1 MSRRE
6 EVYYS
11 ADQGGDGGR
20 TYSGASAPVADR
32 QTHPNRATN
41 REGATVSSV
50 SPNLLF
56 QHVVQFFSHNE
67 VVDVTPGLSKLLVID
82 HRLFVSTALQ
92 ALKEFF
98 YKPFSCSPYPPV
110 PRRSRLTSPAPMAAD
125 SLPACAEAS
134 PPSPPFSPSDASSSG
149 CSSSRPSFQS
159 KRESASPPP
168 SAAAAPPPA
177 TLGAAAF
184 AGAAPLAS
192 FSPTETG
199 PSNVPSPSPGSR
211 ASACSSGTSRGD
223 EREVPF
229 LAAATE
235 KQIRGEREERGGLA
249 AHVVH
254 AQLERQQNLPVPCL
268 RMRSELTRGVGAQG
282 VWLYDEAAKVIT
294 GFMDDRELCAFFIC
308 WAYWLRAKQGPPT
321 GVGAGPTGGKAG
333 RNAKC
338 GGDSSAASSRGPDG
352 SQGVRTREQ
361 RDEAGRSETEKR
373 EACEE
378 GPSDASSLPAH
389 ADPGRSVGQREKAE
403 AAEEGGKTD
412 GRSSVFSSASSSSA
426 AGPAASAPASSPLP
440 SALTDDGAQAEDTI
454 LAILCG
460 APPPWTW
467 TFQQWRAFYKTP
479 SPVLY
484 IEPNRPPLEALL
496 LQLQNRSATVALWN
510 DERQV
515 PMIVIT
521 LRALLAHAVQHL
533 RGDLP
538 EFNLSVH
545 HLRVGTYENLVTVD
559 SEESILSVLETLD
572 DCDIS
577 AVPVVNARGAYVG
590 CFTRQNFLLLALQ
603 AIHNNT
609 SMDLELP
616 VGDAIAQL
624 RFQEEQF
631 EQQRQARAAAAFV
644 VSNPDQTRL
653 ASSFYFNFRSSFCSH
668 SVGSR
673 PQDSGI
679 LSRPGYARPTVSPDP
694 YASYAPGWS
703 GAAGEDAHV
712 AGVQGSKK
720 PAVLDSVVR
729 IAKSSGSGQ
738 ESRMLSG
745 ERKMDSQPG
754 TTSSVSLKDALL
766 RVLFSPYRRVIFL
779 DHEDRVCGIV
789 TASDLAEFLVGS
801 GRSLYSRACAE
812 ECFDSV
818 SSGFDE
824 RHELSGRSVP
834 PGFAL
839 SREGTSASA
848 PPSSSTSVL
857 SPMLAEKEGKEQG
870 PCRWTAEPTH
880 STGTPATGEAGTP
893 ADTEKAL
900 ALDRTHESSFPSSL
914 PEGPASAQRISSD

>member
-20 TYSGASAPVADR
+20 AYSGTSTPVSDR
-32 QTHPNRATN
+32 QAHTSRATN

-67 VVDVTPGLSKLLVID
+67 VVDVTPCLSKLLVID

-98 YKPFSCSPYPPV
+98 YKPFSCSPFPPV
-110 PRRSRLTSPAPMAAD
+110 SRRARPSSPAPAADD

-134 PPSPPFSPSDASSSG
+134 PLSPPSSSDASSSG
-149 CSSSRPSFQS
+149 CYSARSSFHS
-159 KRESASPPP
+159 KRESASRP
-168 SAAAAPPPA
+168 SSAAAPPPA

-184 AGAAPLAS
+184 AGAASLAS

-199 PSNVPSPSPGSR
+199 PSKAPSPSLGSR
-211 ASACSSGTSRGD
+211 AGACSGGTSRGD

-229 LAAATE
+229 LAAGTE
-235 KQIRGEREERGGLA
+235 EQMRSEREERGARA
-249 AHVVH
+249 AHVTH
-254 AQLERQQNLPVPCL
+254 APLERQQSLPVPCL

-321 GVGAGPTGGKAG
+321 GVGAGLTGGKAG
-333 RNAKC
+333 RNAKG
-338 GGDSSAASSRGPDG
+338 GGDSSAASSRGTDG
-352 SQGVRTREQ
+352 KQDAPTLEQ
-361 RDEAGRSETEKR
+361 RDEAGRGETEKR
-373 EACEE
+373 EVCVEE
-378 GPSDASSLPAH
+378 LSDASSLPAR
-389 ADPGRSVGQREKAE
+389 ADLGPSVEQREKAG

-412 GRSSVFSSASSSSA
+412 GLSSIFSSASSPST

-440 SALTDDGAQAEDTI
+440 PAFSDDDAQAEDTI

-559 SEESILSVLETLD
+559 SEESILSVIETLD

-609 SMDLELP
+609 SVDLELP

-644 VSNPDQTRL
+644 VSSPDQTRL
-653 ASSFYFNFRSSFCSH
+653 ASSFYFNFRSSFCNN

-694 YASYAPGWS
+694 YSSYAPAWS

-712 AGVQGSKK
+712 AGVQCSKK

-729 IAKSSGSGQ
+729 IAKSRGSGQ
-738 ESRMLSG
+738 ESRMPSG

-818 SSGFDE
+818 CSSFDE
-824 RHELSGRSVP
+824 RHEFSGRSVP
-834 PGFAL
+834 PGFPL
-839 SREGTSASA
+839 SREGASASA

-857 SPMLAEKEGKEQG
+857 SPMLTEKEGKEQG
-870 PCRWTAEPTH
+870 PCRWTAEPTQ

-893 ADTEKAL
+893 ADTEKVL
-900 ALDRTHESSFPSSL
+900 TLDRTHDSSFPSSL
-914 PEGPASAQRISSD
+914 PGGPASAQRISSD